1 MFSSASSL
9 SNGVLSLGTA
19 LCATLAAVA
28 QTPAPIPADSTR
40 SVIKAHLDLTPAA
53 PRRAPQLPPAVLWLQ
68 PLSGKPIFWSGAG
81 QHSYQLVQKDK
92 MFRPHLLVIPAGS
105 LVSFPN
111 EDPFFHNVFSLFEGK
126 RFDLGLYEA
135 GSTREVRFAN
145 PGISYVFC
153 NIHPTMSAVVIAL
166 TTPWF
171 AIADPTGA
179 FSLQAPEGNYAMHVW
194 VEGAPQS
201 ELDRLTR
208 VVHIDAAHADLG
220 RIAVQS
226 TLGVSHTNKFGQP
239 YTNPAVTY

>member
-1 MFSSASSL
+1 MRRRTPILLCCA
-9 SNGVLSLGTA
+9 V
-19 LCATLAAVA
+19 LCAALTACA
-28 QTPAPIPADSTR
+28 QKTATNADGDTR
-40 SVIKAHLDLTPAA
+40 ASIEAHLELASTGQHHA
-53 PRRAPQLPPAVLWLQ
+53 PKTPPAVLWLQ
-68 PLSGKPIFWSGAG
+68 PLSGKPVSWPASG
-81 QHSYQLVQKDK
+81 QHGYQFVQKDK

-111 EDPFFHNVFSLFEGK
+111 EDGFFHNVFSLFEGK

-145 PGISYVFC
+145 PGISYIFC

-171 AIADPTGA
+171 AVGDTAGSFA
-179 FSLQAPEGNYAMHVW
+179 LQAPEGGYTLHVW

-208 VVHIDAAHADLG
+208 VVHITGAHNDLG
-220 RIAVQS
+220 TIRVAVNPG
-226 TLGVSHTNKFGQP
+226 LAHENKFGKP
-239 YTNPAVTY
+239 YTDPAVVY